1 MVAEANMPPR
11 CCAQAIPS
19 STLES
24 ALDRATTTKF
34 LNLVTQYSTPPKS
47 RIYCPSEACGKFI
60 PHPQTIDPKHPFD
73 ATCSSC
79 RTRVCIGCKQ
89 DAHPINTHC
98 DDDWELEALVK
109 IGQKPAWQRCYQCQ
123 ELASLTT
130 GEDYIVC
137 RCGAE
142 MCHDCGAVWDATTGC
157 PNLCSDED
165 EIARRRQ
172 SEERASHEVTA
183 AIHRSLKPGHTTEE
197 IRSLGRHQNEE
208 LARYCS
214 FLQQSQSGM
223 RVRHSTEKLAVLEKH
238 TSQQEELKEQHAK
251 DVGSLEDRQVAAE
264 IELRNTLEQTERSV
278 RLRLK
283 HMEAYCKG
291 QNAAP
296 TDAMPSRVI
305 TEKDLDQLDQQYT
318 LLQGMEQQHQTKI
331 NVMRERQ
338 TKRME
343 ELLAKQK
350 DERAN
355 LNKQHS
361 DEIAEQD
368 MRFAAD
374 VHAIEEL
381 FRLRQ
386 IRMNSRWALQM
397 EVLSKD
403 QTQRA
408 GVACTPLP
416 TPVWP
421 KIDESDKMGV
431 AY

>member
-19 STLES
+19 STLETV
-24 ALDRATTTKF
+24 LDRSTTAKF
-34 LNLVTQYSTPPKS
+34 LDLVNQYSTPIKS
-47 RIYCPSEACGKFI
+47 RIYCPSEACSKFI
-60 PHPQTIDPKHPFD
+60 AVSQTIDPKHPFD

-79 RTRVCIGCKQ
+79 RTRVCVGCKQ
-89 DAHPINTHC
+89 EAHPIGKSC
-98 DDDWELEALVK
+98 DNDWELEALVK
-109 IGQKPAWQRCYQCQ
+109 IGQKPAWKRCYKCQ
-123 ELASLTT
+123 DLAGLTA
-130 GEDYIVC
+130 GEDRIVC

-142 MCHDCGAVWDATTGC
+142 MCHDCGAVWDSTTGC
-157 PNLCSDED
+157 PNLCGDEG

-172 SEERASHEVTA
+172 SEERTSHDGPA
-183 AIHRSLKPGHTTEE
+183 AIHCSAKPEHTTEE
-197 IRSLGRHQNEE
+197 IRNLGRSQNEE
-208 LARYCS
+208 LSRFCT
-214 FLQQSQSGM
+214 FLHQSQSSM

-238 TSQQEELKEQHAK
+238 AGQQEELREQHTK
-251 DVGSLEDRQVAAE
+251 DVSSLEDRQVAAE
-264 IELRNTLEQTERSV
+264 IELRNTLEQSERSV

-283 HMEAYCKG
+283 HMEAYCKD
-291 QNAAP
+291 QSRVP
-296 TDAMPSRVI
+296 SDAMPSRVV
-305 TEKDLDQLDQQYT
+305 TEKDLDQLEQQYA

-343 ELLAKQK
+343 ELVTKQQ
-350 DERAN
+350 DERVS
-355 LNKQHS
+355 LNKQHA

-368 MRFAAD
+368 MGFAAE
-374 VHAIEEL
+374 VRGMEEL

-403 QTQRA
+403 QTSRS
-408 GVACTPLP
+408 GVTCAPLP

-421 KIDESDKMGV
+421 KIDESDKLGV